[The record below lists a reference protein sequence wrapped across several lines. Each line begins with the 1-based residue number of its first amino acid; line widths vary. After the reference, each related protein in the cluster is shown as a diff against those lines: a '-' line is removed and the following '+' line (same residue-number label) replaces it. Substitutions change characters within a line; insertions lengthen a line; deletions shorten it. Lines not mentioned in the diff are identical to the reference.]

1 MAAIGEQVLDE
12 QSRAGR
18 LGAVTCHPQ
27 VGRQDH
33 RVGHDVEADV
43 IETGL
48 AVEGVAVDHQA
59 GPRQTPADTVAHP
72 EAARRD
78 GRQVAAQPHQQG
90 PTLLPAILL
99 QHALYHHV
107 GGAGLGGRAHHYVP
121 HEERGRQLLPGG
133 GQRQLIFG
141 QIMAVIHDAAAGI
154 TDHGHFIAQPQG
166 MGSEPFGRH
175 SFIWQSCQQTGF
187 FQRVKKSRR

>member
-1 MAAIGEQVLDE
+1 MRMV
-12 QSRAGR
+12 RATGY
-18 LGAVTCHPQ
+18 PQ

-43 IETGL
+43 IEAGL
-48 AVEGVAVDHQA
+48 AGEGVAVDHRA
-59 GPRQTPADTVAHP
+59 GPRQTAADAVAHP

-90 PTLLPAILL
+90 PALLPAILL
-99 QHALYHHV
+99 QHALHHHV
-107 GGAGLGGRAHHYVP
+107 GGAGLGGGAHHHVP
-121 HEERGRQLLPGG
+121 HEERGRQLLPAGG
-133 GQRQLIFG
+133 LRQLIFG

-166 MGSEPFGRH
+166 MGSEPFWRH
-175 SFIWQSCQQTGF
+175 SFIWQSRQQTGF
-187 FQRVKKSRR
+187 VQRVKKSRRRGHDNIDLRCIGFR